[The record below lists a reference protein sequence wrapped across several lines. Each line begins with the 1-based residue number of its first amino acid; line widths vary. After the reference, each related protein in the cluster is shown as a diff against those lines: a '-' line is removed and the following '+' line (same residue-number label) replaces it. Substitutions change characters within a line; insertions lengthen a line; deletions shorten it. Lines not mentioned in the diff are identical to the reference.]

1 MLGIGRPFAKHCLE
15 TLERL
20 CLVDR
25 IAVWPGSLAFERG
38 VRSPKYVVA
47 DSGWLCGLLGFCST
61 APCVI
66 SSDHPEDVRRLLT
79 TWTWAQLATLTDN
92 ARDLHLWHFALRT
105 GLSID
110 LILEDARTGSLTA
123 FQVSTRENVTEND
136 FGALVKFRELVKDRE
151 VQNVLLYCGQ
161 SLRRFDSIGVAVPMA
176 FLWL

>member
-1 MLGIGRPFAKHCLE
+1 M
-15 TLERL
+15 
-20 CLVDR
+20 DR
-25 IAVWPGSLAFERG
+25 IAVWPGSLDFERG

-47 DSGWLCGLLGFCST
+47 DSGWLCGLLDFCST

-110 LILEDARTGSLTA
+110 LILEDAKTGSLTA